1 MQSQLNILS
10 GSQAKTLKCSILSI
24 GTELTT
30 GQILNRNSH
39 WLAEKIYAYGIS
51 PHIHLAV
58 PDDRKLILQA
68 LDFCASQSDLLFVT
82 GGLGPTSDD
91 FTREVIAEW
100 SQQPL
105 QWNESA
111 WQHIHNRLI
120 PRGITVKDIQKQQCY
135 FPAGCEIL
143 HNELGTA
150 HGFFLTSELFN
161 HSTETKKTKEQHKSE
176 QLNQSGK
183 PVNTNK
189 KVFVLPGPPKEIASI
204 WQAHVASKL
213 ATWTADTDK
222 LITHSW
228 DTIGIGESEIAE
240 AVEASLADKKQNA
253 DDFEIGYRVHLPF
266 VEVKLSY
273 KKSFSSSAVFWREA
287 VEKAIGQHTV
297 LRDGADAARE
307 LTELITKLL
316 SQNQQQNFAL
326 GLEIVDTTAGSFLL
340 HRMYPHLHQ
349 SKIKWMFSSSQ
360 TAAEQ
365 SGNTTGYS
373 TYSSVDKSKN
383 DLKMHPNKTSL
394 SNKPASV
401 AISLQL
407 IAQQNG
413 YATAILTY
421 QNQKRKIDIF
431 APYRT
436 ALLKEREAQY
446 WTEIAM
452 IFWLQQL
459 YDLCYTVD

>member
-1 MQSQLNILS
+1 MKSDIKTQANTLSNHTVQSD
-10 GSQAKTLKCSILSI
+10 SQPKTLQCCILSI

-39 WLAEKIYAYGIS
+39 WLAEKIYSYGIN

-68 LDFCASQSDLLFVT
+68 LDFCANHSDLLFIT

-100 SQQPL
+100 SQRPL
-105 QWNESA
+105 LWNEAA

-120 PRGITVKDIQKQQCY
+120 PRGIAVKEIQKQQCY
-135 FPAGCEIL
+135 FPDGAEIL

-150 HGFFLTSELFN
+150 HGFFLLHTSHGSEKKLFI
-161 HSTETKKTKEQHKSE
+161 
-176 QLNQSGK
+176 
-183 PVNTNK
+183 
-189 KVFVLPGPPKEIASI
+189 LPGPPKEIDGI
-204 WQAHVASKL
+204 WQSHIINKL
-213 ATWTADTDK
+213 EDWTSNTDK

-240 AVEASLADKKQNA
+240 AVEASLAGKKQNP

-273 KKSFSSSAVFWREA
+273 KKSFSSQALLWREA
-287 VEKAIGQHTV
+287 VEKAIGKNTV

-307 LTELITKLL
+307 LTNLITQLL
-316 SQNQQQNFAL
+316 RQNQNHQGEL
-326 GLEIVDTTAGSFLL
+326 GLEIIDTTKGSFLL
-340 HRMYPHLHQ
+340 HRIYPHLHQ
-349 SKIKWMFSSSQ
+349 QMIKQNGDAPTQWMFCTSQ
-360 TAAEQ
+360 SLPEIKVKT
-365 SGNTTGYS
+365 
-373 TYSSVDKSKN
+373 
-383 DLKMHPNKTSL
+383 TSL
-394 SNKPASV
+394 AALNLRHPLTNDNSSA
-401 AISLQL
+401 ACISLRL
-407 IAQQNG
+407 IEQQNG
-413 YATAILTY
+413 SATAMLTY
-421 QNQKRKIDIF
+421 QNQTRKIDIS
-431 APYRT
+431 APYRS

-446 WTEIAM
+446 WTEMAM

-459 YDLCYTVD
+459 YDLCYTGS